1 MRFEQ
6 LVEQIEKLPCAT
18 QMALVV
24 IALVVILLLTFCPW
38 REQVLSHSWWH
49 LRCLLLVSRV
59 TDL

>member
-24 IALVVILLLTFCPW
+24 FALVVILC
-38 REQVLSHSWWH
+38 
-49 LRCLLLVSRV
+49 
-59 TDL
+59 